1 VQSTQHAMS
10 PPAARSV
17 TSVPVTSTTSTA
29 ADGRPFYSQPG
40 IHVTQDWFIVAG
52 RRFPVGELHNLRTA
66 RGPADQLTI
75 RSVTVT
81 AIMLAGVGI
90 MLGMTTELN
99 HLSAQTYLALTAVAF
114 VPFLVATIGH
124 RLRPRAY
131 ELWGEVHGLTMLL
144 FTCDQQ
150 RQYGQVT
157 RALLRA
163 KEATRLGAVTEPV
176 ASMNMW
182 RSSRR

>member
-1 VQSTQHAMS
+1 MQSTQHAMS

-17 TSVPVTSTTSTA
+17 TSGPVTSATYTA
-29 ADGRPFYSQPG
+29 PNASALYDQPG
-40 IHVTQDWFIVAG
+40 ILVTQDWFVVAG
-52 RRFPVGELHNLRTA
+52 RRFAVRELHNLRTA

-81 AIMLAGVGI
+81 AVMLAGVGI
-90 MLGMTTELN
+90 ALGMTTELN

-163 KEATRLGAVTEPV
+163 KEATRLGAVAEPV

-182 RSSRR
+182 RSRR

>member
-1 VQSTQHAMS
+1 MQTTRYPARSPAVQS
-10 PPAARSV
+10 V
-17 TSVPVTSTTSTA
+17 TLSDIAGPKPLA
-29 ADGRPFYSQPG
+29 PLYQRPG
-40 IHVTQDWFIVAG
+40 ILVTQDWFIVGG
-52 RRFPVGELHNLRTA
+52 RRFPVGELHHLHTA
-66 RGPADQLTI
+66 RGPAHQLTV

-81 AIMLAGVGI
+81 AIVLAAIGI
-90 MLGMTTELN
+90 TLGMTTELN

-131 ELWGEVHGLTMLL
+131 ELWGQFRGMTVLL
-144 FTCDQQ
+144 FSSDEQ

-163 KEATRLGAVTEPV
+163 QEAHRLGGLGEPLV
-176 ASMNMW
+176 STNIWHMAE
-182 RSSRR
+182 

>member
-1 VQSTQHAMS
+1 VQTTRYPARSPAAQPVTHADVTRPK
-10 PPAARSV
+10 PPA
-17 TSVPVTSTTSTA
+17 PL
-29 ADGRPFYSQPG
+29 YQQPG
-40 IHVTQDWFIVAG
+40 ILVTRDWFVVGG
-52 RRFPVGELHNLRTA
+52 RRFPVGELHHLHTA
-66 RGPADQLTI
+66 RGPAHQLTV

-81 AIMLAGVGI
+81 AIVLAAIGI
-90 MLGMTTELN
+90 TLGMTTELN

-131 ELWGEVHGLTMLL
+131 ELWGEFRGMTVLL
-144 FTCDQQ
+144 FSSDEE

-163 KEATRLGAVTEPV
+163 QEASRLGGLAEPLV
-176 ASMNMW
+176 SMNIW
-182 RSSRR
+182 RMRQ

>member
-1 VQSTQHAMS
+1 M
-10 PPAARSV
+10 
-17 TSVPVTSTTSTA
+17 
-29 ADGRPFYSQPG
+29 
-40 IHVTQDWFIVAG
+40 VAG
-52 RRFPVGELHNLRTA
+52 RRYPVCELHNLRTA

-90 MLGMTTELN
+90 TLGMTTELN
-99 HLSAQTYLALTAVAF
+99 HLSAQAYLALTAVAF

-131 ELWGEVHGLTMLL
+131 ELWGEFHGLTMLL
-144 FTCDQQ
+144 FTSDQQ

-163 KEATRLGAVTEPV
+163 KEATRLGAVAEPV

-182 RSSRR
+182 RSSR